1 MSLQTLSEWLRC
13 PNCFRP
19 LSPVGALVLACP
31 AGHSF
36 DVNKRGFLSALQGS
50 RGLIG
55 DSTAMLD
62 ARESFLA
69 AGWFEPLRR
78 SLATLVSAEA
88 PSRVLDIGCG
98 TGYYLRGVLDR
109 SPDAR
114 ALALDLSPVAV
125 ARTVRGEDR
134 IDGLVADAWSPLPVR
149 DAVADVILNVFAP
162 RNPAEFH
169 RVLAPHGLLAVVIP
183 QATHLQ
189 ELRAA
194 GLALDVKAD
203 KATQLQASLD
213 AAFELESRE
222 SLSRALSLSRAE
234 VGALIGMGPSAHHT
248 PAAASATPDAMPW
261 MVTTA
266 FEVLGFRR
274 RAN

>member
-13 PNCFRP
+13 PNCFLP
-19 LSPVGALVLACP
+19 LSPAGPLVLACP

-36 DVNKRGFLSALQGS
+36 DVNKRGFLSVVQGS

-55 DSTAMLD
+55 DSATMLD

-69 AGWFEPLRR
+69 AGWFEPLLGA
-78 SLATLVSAEA
+78 LANLVSGEA

-109 SPDAR
+109 SPGAR
-114 ALALDLSPVAV
+114 ALAMDLSPAAV

-134 IDGLVADAWSPLPVR
+134 IDGLVADVWSPLPVR
-149 DAVADVILNVFAP
+149 GGVADVILNVFAP
-162 RNPAEFH
+162 RNPAEVH

-183 QATHLQ
+183 QSAHLR

-194 GLALDVKAD
+194 GLALDVQAD
-203 KATQLQASLD
+203 KAASLRASLD
-213 AAFELESRE
+213 PWFELESRE
-222 SLSRALSLSRAE
+222 QLSRTLSLSPAE
-234 VGALIGMGPSAHHT
+234 VGSLIGMGPSAHHT
-248 PAAASATPDAMPW
+248 DASAAATPNGAPW
-261 MVTTA
+261 PVTTA
-266 FEVLGFRR
+266 FELLGFRR
-274 RAN
+274 RTA